1 MGQGGE
7 GLGLF
12 LKTSPKTPHS
22 SSGESE
28 ACGPVRRSEPWN
40 AMVATI
46 GSVGSRDGGQV
57 GTGILTQLSREE
69 TRLDL
74 RVEGPLKATRIYLV
88 LIYGFSSSL
97 SRTLHSDLRERS
109 AVKLS

>member
-1 MGQGGE
+1 
-7 GLGLF
+7 
-12 LKTSPKTPHS
+12 
-22 SSGESE
+22 
-28 ACGPVRRSEPWN
+28 
-40 AMVATI
+40 MVAAI

-74 RVEGPLKATRIYLV
+74 RVEGPLKATRIYLA

-97 SRTLHSDLRERS
+97 SRTLL
-109 AVKLS
+109 L